1 MTDALTHYIG
11 GEAVAADAP
20 GSSLNPSN
28 TDEIIAHYPRG
39 GTAEV
44 DAAVKAA
51 RAAFPAW
58 SEASPEVR
66 ADLLDK
72 VGSTIEERVT
82 EQGLIQ
88 ASVDATYKPGT
99 GHVAGRGGRAEASR

>member
-28 TDEIIAHYPRG
+28 TDDVVARYPRG

-51 RAAFPAW
+51 RAAFTA
-58 SEASPEVR
+58 ASTSAAPP
-66 ADLLDK
+66 L
-72 VGSTIEERVT
+72 G
-82 EQGLIQ
+82 
-88 ASVDATYKPGT
+88 
-99 GHVAGRGGRAEASR
+99 